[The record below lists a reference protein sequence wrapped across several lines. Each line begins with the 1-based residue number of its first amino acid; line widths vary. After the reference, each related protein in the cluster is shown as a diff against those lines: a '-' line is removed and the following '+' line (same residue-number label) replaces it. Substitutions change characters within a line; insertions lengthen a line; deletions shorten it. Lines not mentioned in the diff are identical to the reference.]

1 MDKEKFR
8 RAELWQSEDQIRE
21 WYQEPR
27 REGISGVDSPCLV
40 LTGVKRI
47 GVEKAPGSKVG
58 CALVT
63 FKGPM

>member
-40 LTGVKRI
+40 LTG
-47 GVEKAPGSKVG
+47 SKENRSG
-58 CALVT
+58 
-63 FKGPM
+63 KGPRF